1 MKEKNE
7 NKPKKVG
14 YLKCRKLE
22 KQILCESDANCEP
35 GIERVR
41 PADRLEFYEK
51 YQPWG
56 ILYFFHRLPHFID
69 DKINWYK
76 ITHLKLGR
84 QKWKN
89 GKLYIEKIPYFI
101 GSEATNYL
109 TAIIRDYLRAYA
121 KDAYAIGNVLF
132 ERDSEG
138 DCGSPLFRAV
148 STSGD
153 GALEDW
159 RKMVNDVADKFDRAA
174 DLWIAVWDSD
184 DWELT
189 DRLWKEYRAAV
200 VDAFDDLKIIFH
212 DLND

>member
-7 NKPKKVG
+7 NEPKKVG
-14 YLKCRKLE
+14 YLKFKKLE

-41 PADRLEFYEK
+41 PADMLEFYEK

-56 ILYFFHRLPHFID
+56 ILYFFHRLPHFIN

-121 KDAYAIGNVLF
+121 KDVCAIGNVLF
-132 ERDSEG
+132 EKDGEEIG
-138 DCGSPLFRAV
+138 GAPLVRAV
-148 STSGD
+148 TATGD

-184 DWELT
+184 D
-189 DRLWKEYRAAV
+189 
-200 VDAFDDLKIIFH
+200 
-212 DLND
+212 